1 MLIKTILINMIYR
14 REHEGIFHVEVIQLM
29 LLREVKYRQKG

>member
-1 MLIKTILINMIYR
+1 MIYR

-29 LLREVKYRQKG
+29 LLREVKYRQKV